1 MMIIGC
7 DLHTRYQQGA
17 PGLAAF
23 ARPGNP
29 PKGEPAA
36 LSVGDGR

>member
-1 MMIIGC
+1 MSNFLG
-7 DLHTRYQQGA
+7 YQPGA

-29 PKGEPAA
+29 PLTHPSVPDPSPPAC
-36 LSVGDGR
+36 